1 MLFSKL
7 ARTLFP
13 VSLFVYL
20 IGLGMAP
27 SAQSIS
33 ITRNLSWQGTNGIT
47 LTGMFT
53 GEDNAG
59 GISDGF
65 IRGTATGINELSF
78 FTITFTDSSNSSS
91 KTYTKEDLLGFSS
104 YNGSTGFLFNYEIA
118 TGLVSH
124 GLVSQNADSTDVGF
138 GLSIGDGTATSGY
151 LLESSTSPAPANL
164 TLTDFDFSNNTGG
177 GTLTAT
183 PVPFEFEGS
192 AGILTLGAILGV
204 NKWRKNRIKK

>member
-1 MLFSKL
+1 MLFSTL

-33 ITRNLSWQGTNGIT
+33 ITRNLSWQGINGIT
-47 LTGMFT
+47 LTGTFT

-65 IRGTATGINELSF
+65 IRGTTTGINELSF

-91 KTYTKEDLLGFSS
+91 KTYTKDDLLGFSS

-118 TGLVSH
+118 TGLVS
-124 GLVSQNADSTDVGF
+124 QNAASTDEGF
-138 GLSIGDGTATSGY
+138 GLSIGDGTTGTSGY